1 MYLQLPP
8 SPASAR
14 LARTRATA
22 AVVTS
27 GRADLAEDVAMLV
40 SELVSNAVIHAKTQM
55 RLTVELAG
63 EGVRVALAD
72 DSAVMPRFAGA
83 DLQAISGRG
92 LLIIDRLAAR
102 WGVER
107 LSQGGKL
114 VWVEVDAPSDD
125 VGTDED
131 AEGVLALWVDDAD
144 GTDEWP
150 SITAVPVR
158 VEVDVKALVESRHET
173 DSQIRDMQL
182 LGLAADRESPATS
195 SPPELVALAQQL
207 DEAFIDFGSARRQ
220 IQTQA
225 LAAQR
230 AGASR
235 TVLEL
240 HLERDAAPAARRF
253 LDAMEAADALT
264 AAGVLLVPPSS
275 QATRD
280 IRRYYVE
287 SIIDQLG

>member
-1 MYLQLPP
+1 
-8 SPASAR
+8 
-14 LARTRATA
+14 
-22 AVVTS
+22 VVTS
-27 GRADLAEDVAMLV
+27 GREDLAEDVAMLV
-40 SELVSNAVIHAKTQM
+40 SELVSNGVIHAKTEM

-72 DSAVMPRFAGA
+72 DSAAMPRFAGA

-92 LLIIDRLAAR
+92 LVIIDRLAER

-107 LSQGGKL
+107 LPQGGKV
-114 VWVEVDAPSDD
+114 VWVEIDAPSTDQ
-125 VGTDED
+125 GTVEEE
-131 AEGVLALWVDDAD
+131 EGPLALWVDDAV

-150 SITAVPVR
+150 ALTAVPVR

-182 LGLAADRESPATS
+182 LGLAADQESQETS
-195 SPPELVALAQQL
+195 SAPELVALAQQL
-207 DEAFIDFGSARRQ
+207 DRALHDFRDARRQ

-230 AGASR
+230 AGVSR

-240 HLERDAAPAARRF
+240 YLEPDSAPAARRF
-253 LDAMEAADALT
+253 LEALEAADALT